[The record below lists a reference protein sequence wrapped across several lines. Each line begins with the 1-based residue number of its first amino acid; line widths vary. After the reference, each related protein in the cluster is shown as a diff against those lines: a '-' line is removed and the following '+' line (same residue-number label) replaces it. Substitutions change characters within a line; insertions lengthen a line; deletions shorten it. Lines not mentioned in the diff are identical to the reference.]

1 MLVPSLQI
9 QEQSWDGGRA
19 QELWDPDR
27 VSMPAAE
34 TPAQAQDTVHLQEQL
49 LMLTE
54 SQSSFPSTLQV
65 PEVPVPLR
73 KQLEA
78 QESHPRLHEE
88 MAEYWRTRWHQVA
101 VALKFK
107 EEELQRLQ
115 RQSGTWPP
123 QDPHAA
129 AERPECVLKELPS
142 RMQALERENNQ
153 MAAGIQRRKGRPQQR
168 PQARLQSLQR
178 EGAVGPQV
186 CQGTGVC
193 SVDSTRGQWPQ
204 LVDPELGTEPYWT
217 SGPPPGIAGL
227 GAEEFLQDRTGHTKL
242 GNCQLPCYSPRE
254 KSWI

>member
-153 MAAGIQRRKGRPQQR
+153 MAAGIQRRKELWDPRSAKELESAVWTLPEANG
-168 PQARLQSLQR
+168 LSLWIQSWVLSR
-178 EGAVGPQV
+178 TGPVGPLLGSLDLEQKSSSR
-186 CQGTGVC
+186 TGL
-193 SVDSTRGQWPQ
+193 DTQN
-204 LVDPELGTEPYWT
+204 LGTVNCPV
-217 SGPPPGIAGL
+217 IHLVKKAG
-227 GAEEFLQDRTGHTKL
+227 FK
-242 GNCQLPCYSPRE
+242 
-254 KSWI
+254 

>member
-1 MLVPSLQI
+1 MTQQPLGPEPSPGIPQ
-9 QEQSWDGGRA
+9 WVHGR
-19 QELWDPDR
+19 P
-27 VSMPAAE
+27 
-34 TPAQAQDTVHLQEQL
+34 
-49 LMLTE
+49 
-54 SQSSFPSTLQV
+54 TLQV

-193 SVDSTRGQWPQ
+193 SVDSTRGQWGVGPAAGVSTKGCSTRRTGASSH
-204 LVDPELGTEPYWT
+204 LHFTAPESLSLWIQSWVLSRTGPVGPLLGSLDLEQKSSSRTGLDTQNLGTVNCPV
-217 SGPPPGIAGL
+217 IHLVKKAG
-227 GAEEFLQDRTGHTKL
+227 FK
-242 GNCQLPCYSPRE
+242 
-254 KSWI
+254 

>member
-193 SVDSTRGQWPQ
+193 SVDSTRGQW
-204 LVDPELGTEPYWT
+204 
-217 SGPPPGIAGL
+217 
-227 GAEEFLQDRTGHTKL
+227 DRRFIISTGCHF
-242 GNCQLPCYSPRE
+242 CQKSPRIPASPATTCCFHL
-254 KSWI
+254 KWLWAWFCSSSLSSLLDASF

>member
-123 QDPHAA
+123 Q
-129 AERPECVLKELPS
+129 
-142 RMQALERENNQ
+142 
-153 MAAGIQRRKGRPQQR
+153 GRPQQR

-193 SVDSTRGQWPQ
+193 SVDSTRGQWGVGPAAGVSTKGCSTRRTGASSH
-204 LVDPELGTEPYWT
+204 LHFTAPESLSLWIQSWVLSRTGPVGPLLGSLDLEQKSSSRTGLDTQNLGTVNCPV
-217 SGPPPGIAGL
+217 IHLVKKAG
-227 GAEEFLQDRTGHTKL
+227 FK
-242 GNCQLPCYSPRE
+242 
-254 KSWI
+254 